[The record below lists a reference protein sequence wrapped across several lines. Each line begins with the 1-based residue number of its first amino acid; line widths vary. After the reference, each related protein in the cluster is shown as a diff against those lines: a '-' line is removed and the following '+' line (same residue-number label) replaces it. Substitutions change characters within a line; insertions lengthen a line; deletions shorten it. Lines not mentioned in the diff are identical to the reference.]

1 MSIFNGTILS
11 YKLRGKYIGCVGKAV
26 SSSYRRQSAQ
36 GAGKPHFFKPRDHLW
51 ADCRTRLKK
60 SSNPVITSGAKGKK
74 KSGISYYL
82 LFPHPAKSLDKGR
95 LSSAIPTARRRLW
108 THKKLFRSLGNLDG
122 LRLPNLQE
130 NLSWIILGHPS
141 REPVS
146 CGNVF
151 RNDSSIRSQ
160 MWRQLIC
167 CANLDIHY
175 FLLCWQRKREPALPV
190 T

>member
-1 MSIFNGTILS
+1 MS
-11 YKLRGKYIGCVGKAV
+11 
-26 SSSYRRQSAQ
+26 
-36 GAGKPHFFKPRDHLW
+36 
-51 ADCRTRLKK
+51 RLQDPVKK
-60 SSNPVITSGAKGKK
+60 SSNPVIVSGAKEKK
-74 KSGISYYL
+74 KSGISYCL

-108 THKKLFRSLGNLDG
+108 THKKLFRSLGSLDG

-160 MWRQLIC
+160 MWRQPRHSLFSSVLATEARTC
-167 CANLDIHY
+167 LTCYLVGFA
-175 FLLCWQRKREPALPV
+175 LLGFFRLFAFRVIMCGL
-190 T
+190 